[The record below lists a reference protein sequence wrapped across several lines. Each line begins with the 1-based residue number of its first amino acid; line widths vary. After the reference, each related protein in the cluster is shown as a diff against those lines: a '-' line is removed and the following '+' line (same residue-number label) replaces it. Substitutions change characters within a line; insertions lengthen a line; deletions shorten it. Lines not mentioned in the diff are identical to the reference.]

1 MTGMDTSQPAQSS
14 TVPVSMAS
22 QSPEQVARS
31 PGSSASSGQRPA
43 TTVSEILPSPIASP
57 APTAFG
63 AQPTT
68 SDTVPFTSSSLPER
82 LWNQAYEDL
91 KAKEDKWVAAYERI
105 LSRELKRENSSSTDL
120 ESQKNEIEHRD
131 PRKRRSQMEEL
142 VQADLRRRR
151 EIETQTRLKKAPK
164 YGMDGSLGTRGR
176 CPQRAG
182 QTHHEKLGYQVGHNT
197 GYLDPSCTKGIGCER
212 LHALSLPGA

>member
-1 MTGMDTSQPAQSS
+1 MTGMDTSQPAPSS

-31 PGSSASSGQRPA
+31 PGPSASSGQRPA

-68 SDTVPFTSSSLPER
+68 SDTVPFTSLSLPER

-91 KAKEDKWVAAYERI
+91 KAKEDKWVVAYERI

-131 PRKRRSQMEEL
+131 PTKRRSQMEEL
-142 VQADLRRRR
+142 VQAGLRRRR

-164 YGMDGSLGTRGR
+164 YGMDGEFRDKGTVSTACGSNAPRKIG
-176 CPQRAG
+176 
-182 QTHHEKLGYQVGHNT
+182 L
-197 GYLDPSCTKGIGCER
+197 PSWT
-212 LHALSLPGA
+212 